1 LLWVKSKLLKLNLQT
16 NHTTQVIIEKRF
28 NKFVYKKIILI
39 VTMNKINQPIKI
51 LEEKIIL
58 LLNRLKENHL
68 ELVKSKDLQSSLVLE
83 NKILKEKILKLEDD
97 NKSLK
102 VANNLLGS
110 SEGNS
115 QTKTKINSLIKE
127 VDYCIQQLSE
137 MN

>member
-1 LLWVKSKLLKLNLQT
+1 MWVKSKLLKLNLQT

-58 LLNRLKENHL
+58 LLNKLKENHL
-68 ELVKSKDLQSSLVLE
+68 DLVKSKDLQSSLVLE
-83 NKILKEKILKLEDD
+83 NKILKEKILMLEDD

-110 SEGNS
+110 SQGNS
-115 QTKTKINSLIKE
+115 QTKTKINNLIKE